1 MASAVTS
8 AGKAGPEEKVVD
20 REKTCPLL
28 LRVFLSKGRPH
39 QISEYGRGNLPPNE
53 LQIYTWQDA
62 TLEELSGLVK
72 EVNPD
77 ARKKGTTFEF
87 RLVYPDTRGPVYR
100 FRDIGTT
107 TAGLKGPDDS
117 KTLSSVRFVIGDYL
131 DVHVVLPA
139 SRIGSGPERMS
150 DHRRDHRMDRDRGN
164 EHSGFGLGG
173 GSRYSGGDRD
183 SGPMG
188 GLRRDRDRDM
198 DRRDY
203 QSDFDR
209 RRNRN

>member
-1 MASAVTS
+1 MASAVT
-8 AGKAGPEEKVVD
+8 AVPETKREEMVID

-53 LQIYTWQDA
+53 LQIYTWPDA

-87 RLVYPDTRGPVYR
+87 RLVYPDMRGPAYR
-100 FRDIGTT
+100 FRDIGST
-107 TAGLKGPDDS
+107 TAGTKGPDDT
-117 KTLSSVRFVIGDYL
+117 KTLASVRFVIGDYL
-131 DVHVVLPA
+131 DVHVVMPA
-139 SRIGSGPERMS
+139 SRIGSGPER
-150 DHRRDHRMDRDRGN
+150 DHRRGDRLSDRPMMD
-164 EHSGFGLGG
+164 HSGFGG
-173 GSRYSGGDRD
+173 GSGGRFSGGDRD
-183 SGPMG
+183 IVIS
-188 GLRRDRDRDM
+188 RRIDRDRDS

-203 QSDFDR
+203 QPDFDR
-209 RRNRN
+209 RRNRM

>member
-1 MASAVTS
+1 MASAVT
-8 AGKAGPEEKVVD
+8 AVQDKQEKVID

-39 QISEYGRGNLPPNE
+39 QLSEYGRGNLPPNE

-87 RLVYPDTRGPVYR
+87 RLVYPDVRGPAFR
-100 FRDIGTT
+100 FRDIGSTT
-107 TAGLKGPDDS
+107 TGIKGPDDA
-117 KTLSSVRFVIGDYL
+117 KTLASVRFVIGDYL

-139 SRIGSGPERMS
+139 SRIGSGPER
-150 DHRRDHRMDRDRGN
+150 DHRRDHRMSDHPG
-164 EHSGFGLGG
+164 GYGMGG
-173 GSRYSGGDRD
+173 GGRPDRRDNLIDRRGGGDRD
-183 SGPMG
+183 
-188 GLRRDRDRDM
+188 RDV

-203 QSDFDR
+203 QSNYDR
-209 RRNRN
+209 RRDRM